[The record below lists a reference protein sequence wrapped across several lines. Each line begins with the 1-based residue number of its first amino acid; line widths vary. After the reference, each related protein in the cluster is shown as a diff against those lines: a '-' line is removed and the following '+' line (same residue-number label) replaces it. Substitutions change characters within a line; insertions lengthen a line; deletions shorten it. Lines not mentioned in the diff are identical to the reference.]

1 MPGYD
6 YEEFDRKQAEWEA
19 SHQNNHEDGAG
30 GDHVGGDHEDI
41 AW

>member
-1 MPGYD
+1 LMPGYD

-19 SHQNNHEDGAG
+19 NHQNSPEG
-30 GDHVGGDHEDI
+30 VSGDHEDI